1 MQWGWIFWRSI
12 LFILPLHTFMTYC
25 FNFWVK
31 WYNFRFDT
39 MNSRVEKHPN
49 PLLCGMGEGLFAV
62 DQMKVL
68 DDMEKFLDDFSVFS
82 NDGKLLQS
90 KQPWQIGM
98 QCSIK
103 STHALYDELV
113 KNGPFRYLLTSR
125 LNQDCLENFFSRIR
139 GNCQK
144 FYNQI

>member
-1 MQWGWIFWRSI
+1 
-12 LFILPLHTFMTYC
+12 
-25 FNFWVK
+25 
-31 WYNFRFDT
+31 

-68 DDMEKFLDDFSVFS
+68 ADMEKFLDDFSVFS

-103 STHALYDELV
+103 STRALYDELV

-139 GNCQK
+139 GNCLK
-144 FYNQI
+144 FYISNLEFQYNTP